1 MLAVVRA
8 FFLILTHRLWWEY
21 AQRSVLYEVLHAVPL
36 NPNADKAMESSQ
48 STHFTT
54 FCLRR
59 PAPQLPN
66 SPHSRLL
73 KPSGILIKLNA
84 DTEAHDVA
92 FFLNVS
98 IYSLFVLKQWH
109 IFGGKPTTMK
119 KITKV
124 HWDSY
129 SYNRQVTS
137 FHDMPLELNLI
148 FMQ

>member
-21 AQRSVLYEVLHAVPL
+21 AQRSVLYEVPHAVPL

-73 KPSGILIKLNA
+73 KPSGILIKLSA

-92 FFLNVS
+92 FFLECF
-98 IYSLFVLKQWH
+98 YLFPLC
-109 IFGGKPTTMK
+109 IETMAYFWRK
-119 KITKV
+119 ANNDEKITKV

-148 FMQ
+148 SMQ